1 MEEVGTTTRKRGRPS
16 NDNNNNDIIEKK
28 ESKSSSKSKGS
39 KSSKVNYN
47 VGDKVMALDKT
58 NGAIYEAKILKVHYV
73 GKQYKYFIH
82 FQKWNPKYDTWTDDT
97 NLAPIDDKEAIAILQ
112 ASARVI
118 IVADDKKGKKNKV
131 KLIEK
136 TDEAIAAVSTSSSS
150 NPIVNRGIVINETAL
165 KKARKQLAESD
176 QIDFDDTPDDP
187 CTITI
192 DIPINLK
199 EHLVDEH
206 GLICNEPK
214 HLILLPRCNNVASI
228 IQDFLA
234 FKESKLVGDP
244 DGFLVYK
251 ELFEGL
257 CLLFDKSLPIIL
269 LYRHERN
276 QFDIISE
283 KIKEKDDEELIPSL
297 IYGPEHLLRLF
308 SRLPKLLSQLF
319 MPTSEMNQITSKISE
334 FLKWF
339 SQGNKSE
346 HNEKKIKPKYIEIEE
361 YVLADDALNL
371 KEKKELLSSSG
382 RKIRSAKKQVSD
394 DYI

>member
-1 MEEVGTTTRKRGRPS
+1 MEEVVVTRKRGRPS

-28 ESKSSSKSKGS
+28 ESKSNSKLKGS

-47 VGDKVMALDKT
+47 IGDKVMALDKT

-131 KLIEK
+131 KVIEK
-136 TDEAIAAVSTSSSS
+136 TDEAIAAVSTSSST
-150 NPIVNRGIVINETAL
+150 PIVNRGIVINETGL

-234 FKESKLVGDP
+234 FKESKFVGDP

-257 CLLFDKSLPIIL
+257 CLLFDKSLPLIL

-276 QFDIISE
+276 QFDVISE
-283 KIKEKDDEELIPSL
+283 KIKEKD
-297 IYGPEHLLRLF
+297 
-308 SRLPKLLSQLF
+308 
-319 MPTSEMNQITSKISE
+319 
-334 FLKWF
+334 LK
-339 SQGNKSE
+339 
-346 HNEKKIKPKYIEIEE
+346 
-361 YVLADDALNL
+361 
-371 KEKKELLSSSG
+371 
-382 RKIRSAKKQVSD
+382 
-394 DYI
+394 